1 MERIYSS
8 ITHGKLTEQ
17 QVFEQI
23 KTDIIGNPDTKYKIV
38 VGTDSQTYDVMRVVP
53 LIALIKIGKGG
64 KWFHRI
70 EERRRTFDIREKI
83 YHETQQSLD
92 MAKSL
97 TSFLYE
103 NNLDFQIVVAVD
115 MGENPKGKTHVLIRE
130 IVGWVTSEGF
140 ECTYK
145 PNSTVASTIADRLS
159 K

>member
-1 MERIYSS
+1 MERIYNS

-23 KTDIIGNPDTKYKIV
+23 KSDILNNPDIKYKII
-38 VGTDSQTYDVMRVVP
+38 VGTDSQTYDVMRVIP
-53 LIALIKIGKGG
+53 LIALVKVGKGG
-64 KWFHRI
+64 KWFHRV

-83 YHETQQSLD
+83 YYETQQSLD
-92 MAKSL
+92 VAKLL
-97 TSFLYE
+97 TTFLYE
-103 NNLDFQIVVAVD
+103 NDLDFQIIVAVD
-115 MGENPKGKTHVLIRE
+115 MGDNPKGKTHALIRE

-145 PNSTVASTIADRLS
+145 PNATVASTIADRLS